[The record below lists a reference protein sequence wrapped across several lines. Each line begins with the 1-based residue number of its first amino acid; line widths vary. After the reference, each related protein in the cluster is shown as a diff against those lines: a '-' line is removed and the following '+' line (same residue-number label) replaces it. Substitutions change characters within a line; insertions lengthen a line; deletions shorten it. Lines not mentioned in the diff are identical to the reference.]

1 MLAHQPFR
9 STGALASVA
18 VERQVLLWTASRCHQ
33 GRPPSDLL
41 QGSTALEAPRQPGP
55 NYRLHLVQEK
65 PLSAAGI
72 PCATGLRNV
81 LKTPFIIIASP
92 LCFRFF
98 PLVSQAIKR
107 DLGSAS
113 RYAACCFYEVGAV
126 SAQAADI
133 SQLVG
138 DTLPGF

>member
-1 MLAHQPFR
+1 M
-9 STGALASVA
+9 VA
-18 VERQVLLWTASRCHQ
+18 VSSLLCSMDARVSMSKAS
-33 GRPPSDLL
+33 S
-41 QGSTALEAPRQPGP
+41 LEVAQLILG
-55 NYRLHLVQEK
+55 
-65 PLSAAGI
+65 A
-72 PCATGLRNV
+72 CATGLRNV